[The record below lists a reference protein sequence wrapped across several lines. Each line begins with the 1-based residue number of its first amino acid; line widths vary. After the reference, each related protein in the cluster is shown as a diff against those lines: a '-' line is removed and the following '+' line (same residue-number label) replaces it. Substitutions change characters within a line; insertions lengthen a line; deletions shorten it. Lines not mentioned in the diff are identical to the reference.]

1 MKGIPTMK
9 LKPANAGRAALMVGA
24 TVALA
29 GASIL
34 GATAAHA
41 AGIGSGPGLTLTPN
55 TGNVTMSGGAVTYNS
70 PACPSGFQGSGIVRA
85 VNSDQTTYS
94 VSAFNNAV
102 AAAFSGT
109 LLSNI
114 TLAQMRDGGDI
125 GAGGSQEFVV
135 QCFAGGSGAGAEQN
149 SVDVFVNWS
158 TDGNTWATGASQP
171 TAHPTA
177 VSLST
182 TPNPASTG
190 QTVTITAHV
199 TVTDGSGAVPTGSVA
214 FSVVGGSAIGT
225 PQTLDGT
232 GSASVT
238 TSFTNS
244 GTVQVSA
251 AYTSNATTTFQNS
264 TSSPFSENVTGPLS
278 EPITVTV
285 GATGTFLVTVTSG
298 TVTLTPNGAQTSAT
312 GTAQPVNILDT
323 RNTFP
328 GWSVSAQAT
337 DFTEN
342 TSAKPGSIPAANLG
356 WTPTG
361 TLTDATL
368 GPVVAPNTPGLGAA
382 QVWASAAAGHGTTAA
397 TGDNVSASLLLNIP
411 AGSPAATY
419 NSALSISFATS
430 AA

>member
-1 MKGIPTMK
+1 MR
-9 LKPANAGRAALMVGA
+9 LKPANAGRLARLVGVTA
-24 TVALA
+24 ALA
-29 GASIL
+29 GASVL
-34 GATAAHA
+34 GATAAYA
-41 AGIGSGPGLTLTPN
+41 APGALGTGPGLTLTPSSGA
-55 TGNVTMSGGAVTYNS
+55 TTMSGGAVAYNS
-70 PACPSGFQGSGIVRA
+70 PACPTGFQGSGIVRG
-85 VNSDQTTYS
+85 VNSDGTTYS
-94 VSAFNNAV
+94 VSAFNNGV

-109 LLSNI
+109 LLSNA
-114 TLAQMRDGGDI
+114 TMAQIRDNSDI
-125 GAGGSQEFVV
+125 FSAGGSQEFVV
-135 QCFAGGSGAGAEQN
+135 VCFAGASGAGASQN
-149 SVDVFVNWS
+149 SVDTFVNWS
-158 TDGNTWATGASQP
+158 ADGNTWATGTPVQ
-171 TAHPTA
+171 AHPTA
-177 VSLST
+177 VALSA

-190 QTVTITAHV
+190 QTVTITARV

-225 PQTLDGT
+225 PQTLDAT
-232 GSASVT
+232 GAASVT

-251 AYTSNATTTFQNS
+251 AYTSNATSTFSNS
-264 TSSPFSENVTGPLS
+264 TSTPFSENVTGPLS

-285 GATGTFLVTVTSG
+285 GPTGTFLVTVTSG
-298 TVTLTPNGAQTSAT
+298 TVVLTPNAAQSSAS

-337 DFTEN
+337 DFTES
-342 TSAKPGSIPAANLG
+342 TSSKRGSTPANDLG

-368 GPVVAPNTPGLGAA
+368 GPAVAPGATGLSAA
-382 QVWASAAAGHGTTAA
+382 QVWASAAAGHGVTAA